1 MSWRFGRRWPVA
13 EIRLVKTL
21 AMTQDDFVRHL
32 PFLLPDGYSVDT
44 ETWVLKEPRR
54 MLTIRMHSAADR
66 VLGSLRL
73 PQLRVEFEFD
83 AYSEQDVDGFM
94 RRLSRLYHRG
104 GG

>member
-13 EIRLVKTL
+13 KSILVKTL

-32 PFLLPDGYSVDT
+32 PILLPDGYSVDA
-44 ETWVLKEPRR
+44 ETWLLNESGR
-54 MLTIRMHSAADR
+54 MLTIRMNSNADR
-66 VLGSLRL
+66 VLGKLRL

-83 AYSEQDVDGFM
+83 AYSEQEVDVFM
-94 RRLSRLYHRG
+94 CRLSRLYHRG